1 MVLATG
7 SYHKLAP
14 EGCPPVCMG
23 RAEHRPGDEKERQ
36 RRKGR
41 PPQIGCQAWTEITP
55 STIYCEKNAVSVSKN
70 AKKCDFPEKTY
81 CNTPPD
87 LSSRSG
93 IFLSFFLSSSR
104 FRFGWELGRQGT
116 GCPPELG
123 ILSISQIAVSVF
135 ARPIFRTAPLFEDFC
150 RLRQKYSTSR
160 QASFCR
166 GCTTLLKIYAIFV
179 KNLQRMEVCDE

>member
-81 CNTPPD
+81 CNPPPD

-116 GCPPELG
+116 GCP
-123 ILSISQIAVSVF
+123 QIGQHIDEPDCRFS
-135 ARPIFRTAPLFEDFC
+135 LFPSHFQDGASLAEGFC
-150 RLRQKYSTSR
+150 RLRQKNSTSR
-160 QASFCR
+160 R
-166 GCTTLLKIYAIFV
+166 LFV
-179 KNLQRMEVCDE
+179 EAALRY